1 MTPNLPS
8 GVVVARSVRTTRP
21 VEVVTVYVRA
31 TPTPDTLDVEC
42 LAAAIC
48 NGEARRHPGS
58 PRYDRFSEAA
68 KDLFRREAA
77 ELASEYATLAALNRA
92 IEAEATPTPDTR
104 LREALLSIIREA
116 EEVTEAQ
123 HGTPHGALYAI
134 IRRAR
139 EALDATREE
148 TT

>member
-8 GVVVARSVRTTRP
+8 GVVVARSVRTTSP
-21 VEVVTVYVRA
+21 VEVVTVYVR
-31 TPTPDTLDVEC
+31 
-42 LAAAIC
+42 
-48 NGEARRHPGS
+48 
-58 PRYDRFSEAA
+58 
-68 KDLFRREAA
+68 
-77 ELASEYATLAALNRA
+77 
-92 IEAEATPTPDTR
+92 ATPTPDTR